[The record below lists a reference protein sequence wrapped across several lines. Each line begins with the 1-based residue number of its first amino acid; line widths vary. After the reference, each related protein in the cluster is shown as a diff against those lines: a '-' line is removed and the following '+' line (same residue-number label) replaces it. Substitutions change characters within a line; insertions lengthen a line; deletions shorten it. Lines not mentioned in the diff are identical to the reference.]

1 MVVGIVSS
9 EQFEP
14 GSADELIERGRFID
28 DDRLVRRAIAAHRE
42 PEQRASDG
50 ESLFA
55 PPEAMNVQYC
65 LHHFTCNI
73 CGSKCTAETL
83 DREIPSCP
91 CGSNVRFRW
100 VVHAV
105 SMELFGQSLPLK
117 KFPRSKHVR
126 GLGLSDTLLF
136 SNVFSKRFDYQNT
149 CLDREPRFDIMIPN
163 AAPEGA
169 YDFVIA
175 SEVFEHV
182 PPPVQTAFDNLARLL
197 KPNGI
202 AVFSSPWEST
212 GNSVEH
218 FPDLHDWQV
227 VALRSGYVLLNRTI
241 DSRLETFDDLV
252 FHGGPGNTLE
262 MRVFAKDDL
271 LENIRAAGLQVDF
284 AEDNPDWGIV
294 WEPWSRG
301 MVLRRRG

>member
-1 MVVGIVSS
+1 
-9 EQFEP
+9 
-14 GSADELIERGRFID
+14 
-28 DDRLVRRAIAAHRE
+28 
-42 PEQRASDG
+42 
-50 ESLFA
+50 
-55 PPEAMNVQYC
+55 
-65 LHHFTCNI
+65 
-73 CGSKCTAETL
+73 
-83 DREIPSCP
+83 
-91 CGSNVRFRW
+91 
-100 VVHAV
+100 
-105 SMELFGQSLPLK
+105 MELFGRSLPLK

-136 SNVFSKRFDYQNT
+136 SNIFSKRFDYQNT
-149 CLDREPRFDIMIPN
+149 CYDREPRLDIMIPN
-163 AAPEGA
+163 AAPDGA

-197 KPNGI
+197 KPKGI

-212 GNSVEH
+212 GRSVEH

-227 VALRSGYVLLNRTI
+227 VGLRSGYVLLNRTI

-271 LENIRAAGLQVDF
+271 LANIQAAGFQVDF
-284 AEDNPDWGIV
+284 AEDRAEWGIV